1 MAKNLKI
8 EKNVC
13 NTNVFIN
20 LLQKDEPTILAIDII
35 GSDRIVMPIITAL

>member
-20 LLQKDEPTILAIDII
+20 LLQKDEPTILAILKTQKIFENSTI
-35 GSDRIVMPIITAL
+35 